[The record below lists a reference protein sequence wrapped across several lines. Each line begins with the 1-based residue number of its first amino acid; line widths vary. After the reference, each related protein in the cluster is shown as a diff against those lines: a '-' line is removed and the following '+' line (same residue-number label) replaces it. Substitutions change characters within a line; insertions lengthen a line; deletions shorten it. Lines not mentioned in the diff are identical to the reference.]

1 MKYVYLNQK
10 VFSIRDEFKV
20 YDDKQNVLYEAKGK
34 VIAIN
39 SQRDIFKAG
48 ESTPIYTMK
57 QKVLTFVPTY
67 FLFDSQKQQV
77 AKMAQQ
83 LLAFFGTKF
92 NLVVKEKKYDIS
104 GDFFGY
110 NYQIKDEAGIVVQIT
125 KKILSWGDA
134 YQIGIAD
141 TFDEALAVGV
151 VLMIDDFIDDAR
163 RARAAAAV
171 GAVSNSNRSNN
182 GSGPNRGGRR

>member
-34 VIAIN
+34 FISLN
-39 SQRDIFKAG
+39 SQRDIFKTG
-48 ESTPIYTMK
+48 ELTPVYTMK

-67 FLFDSQKQQV
+67 FLYDSQKQQV

-92 NLVVKEKKYDIS
+92 NLIVKEKKYDIS

-110 NYQIKDEAGIVVQIT
+110 NYQIKDEAGVVVQIT

-163 RARAAAAV
+163 KRRAAATI
-171 GAVSNSNRSNN
+171 GATTSANRPSN